1 MTWYYMP
8 STSAPATEVSSSA
21 SDTPAWNAEPWV
33 TLSGTAT
40 QRPSSW
46 SGWSR
51 RGWISLLSGLT
62 STRSTLNRGLAEW
75 SSSLPVS
82 RVSRS
87 PLPDNER
94 VLTMTGGS
102 GLPSDGSSVTWDRAT
117 CSWRTSPDL
126 FGPGSLTSSPT
137 LPTSGSMRNGVCS
150 QRPQLVPLTAADESG
165 FSLWPTT
172 TTMDS
177 RSSGGNPNTTGSH
190 GPELQGQARMWPTP
204 CARDGKGL
212 PGPQAQMDTL
222 PAAVS
227 RHDQPTTTDGTEGG
241 GMRSGAR
248 SGEPK
253 LQGRARM
260 WPTPRA
266 HDGMTTCDKASSH
279 PKSGGDGLIT
289 AASRHAQTTTPDGND
304 GPPKADL
311 NPRFVAALMGVP
323 WDWLTLSISGG
334 TDSSRSA
341 QQKRSDSSTSGA

>member
-1 MTWYYMP
+1 MP
-8 STSAPATEVSSSA
+8 STSAPATEASNSA

-46 SGWSR
+46 NGWSR
-51 RGWISLLSGLT
+51 RDWISLLSGLT

-75 SSSLPVS
+75 ISSLPVS
-82 RVSRS
+82 RASRS

-102 GLPSDGSSVTWDRAT
+102 GLPSDGSSVTWDRST

-126 FGPGSLTSSPT
+126 FGPGYLTSSPT
-137 LPTSGSMRNGVCS
+137 LPTSGSMRSGVCS
-150 QRPQLVPLTAADESG
+150 QRPTLAPLIDANGSG
-165 FSLWPTT
+165 SLPLWPTT
-172 TTMDS
+172 TTMDMK
-177 RSSGGNPNTTGSH
+177 RSGTGTPEGKH
-190 GPELQGQARMWPTP
+190 GVTLTDRAVRMWPTP
-204 CARDGKGL
+204 
-212 PGPQAQMDTL
+212 
-222 PAAVS
+222 
-227 RHDQPTTTDGTEGG
+227 TTTEAEGS

-248 SGEPK
+248 ANEPK
-253 LQGRARM
+253 LQGLARR

-311 NPRFVAALMGVP
+311 NPRFVATLMGVP
-323 WDWLTLSISGG
+323 SDWLTLSTSEA